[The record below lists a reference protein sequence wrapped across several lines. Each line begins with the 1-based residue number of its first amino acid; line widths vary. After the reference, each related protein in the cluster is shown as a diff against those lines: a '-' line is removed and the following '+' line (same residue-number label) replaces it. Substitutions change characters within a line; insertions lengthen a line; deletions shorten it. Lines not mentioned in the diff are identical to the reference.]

1 MKIMDDIEQ
10 RLISYIEA
18 SRIACG
24 VLSEVRGFE
33 ISSLDIQAALAEV
46 LNFPENPPLGVL
58 DQGLDVEKII
68 GHLIN
73 FDFRKFH
80 PEVLAEF
87 IAEEPLIAEGIPRL
101 LTEQTI
107 KVKGEVWRIHKN
119 DVDPFPSAPHA
130 HNYES
135 GVVLHLG
142 SGEMFNN
149 NRQSIG
155 NIGCKKLLRVRGM
168 LSSLTLPTTECK

>member
-1 MKIMDDIEQ
+1 MPEMAARTLRLCLPPQKIPHAA
-10 RLISYIEA
+10 RLLQEA
-18 SRIACG
+18 H
-24 VLSEVRGFE
+24 LS
-33 ISSLDIQAALAEV
+33 
-46 LNFPENPPLGVL
+46 
-58 DQGLDVEKII
+58 
-68 GHLIN
+68 N

-87 IAEEPLIAEGIPRL
+87 ISEEPLIPEGIPRL
-101 LTEQTI
+101 LTEQTV

-119 DVDPFPSAPHA
+119 DVDPFPSVPHA

-142 SGEMFNN
+142 SGEMFDK

-155 NIGCKKLLRVRGM
+155 NIGCKKLLRVRGK
-168 LSSLTLPTTECK
+168 LGSLTLPTTECK

>member
-1 MKIMDDIEQ
+1 MKTMDDIEQ
-10 RLISYIEA
+10 RLILYIEA
-18 SRIACG
+18 SRIARG
-24 VLSEVRGFE
+24 VLSELRGFE

-46 LNFPENPPLGVL
+46 LNIPDNPPLGVL
-58 DQGLDVEKII
+58 DQGLDAEKII
-68 GHLIN
+68 GHLSN

-87 IAEEPLIAEGIPRL
+87 ISEEPLIPEGIPRL
-101 LTEQTI
+101 LTEQTV

-119 DVDPFPSAPHA
+119 DVDPFPSIPHA

-142 SGEMFNN
+142 SGEMFDK
-149 NRQSIG
+149 NRQPIG
-155 NIGCKKLLRVRGM
+155 NIGCKKLLRVRGK
-168 LSSLTLPTTECK
+168 LGSLTLPTTECK

>member
-1 MKIMDDIEQ
+1 MDDIEQ

-18 SRIACG
+18 SRIARG
-24 VLSEVRGFE
+24 VLSELRGFE

-46 LNFPENPPLGVL
+46 LNIPENPPLGVL
-58 DQGLDVEKII
+58 DQGLDAEKII
-68 GHLIN
+68 G
-73 FDFRKFH
+73 H

-87 IAEEPLIAEGIPRL
+87 ISEEPLIPEGIPRL
-101 LTEQTI
+101 LTEQTV

-119 DVDPFPSAPHA
+119 DVDPFPSVPHA

-135 GVVLHLG
+135 EVVLHLG
-142 SGEMFNN
+142 SGEMFDK

-155 NIGCKKLLRVRGM
+155 NIGCKKLLRVRDK
-168 LSSLTLPTTECK
+168 LSSLMLPTTECK